1 MTLTRSCWKIWQQP
15 TTKRPSIFRG
25 ERPLVGPQQSIE
37 QTSESSRW
45 GNSGACGK
53 LLPPLSIHG
62 AEYDA
67 LTEHN
72 VGTEIHLEV
81 GGVSIDWSKNNAGT
95 DHRSLFQEGD
105 RTRLPPEDADGESDT
120 TPPED
125 DALVRTLTRTLPRLN
140 LMGWTLDA
148 ARAEYNALVD
158 DQSEIAEI
166 IGRDTSGVMT
176 FDEFCALAGRYRL
189 ADLDDTYIDHIHER
203 DSIVKARF
211 RADEAEM
218 DRLPISHDSSYW
230 SEKSYFASRVVLLSP
245 YSMLQVFGQSESNLD
260 AEVVW
265 EYGRL
270 VDAGWASVSDFAAGA
285 SRTQTILVA
294 TEGTTDSRI
303 LQRAF
308 STLRPDIA
316 DFFRFVDVDERHPFS
331 GTGNLVKFAEGLV
344 RIDIQNKVLFILD
357 NDAEGVDALKRLKD
371 LQMPPNMRAIL
382 LPDHDAFRSFPT
394 IGPEGTRK
402 SDINGR
408 AAAIECYLDLRLP
421 NYGPPVVRWSNYK
434 KDIDAWQG
442 ALEYKETYMRHF
454 LEQAPETLG
463 NGGYDTAKLEWV
475 LDAIT
480 TQATLLQQHQ
490 PD

>member
-1 MTLTRSCWKIWQQP
+1 MAPNLTH
-15 TTKRPSIFRG
+15 
-25 ERPLVGPQQSIE
+25 
-37 QTSESSRW
+37 
-45 GNSGACGK
+45 
-53 LLPPLSIHG
+53 LPEHG
-62 AEYDA
+62 
-67 LTEHN
+67 

-105 RTRLPPEDADGESDT
+105 RARLPSEEADDESQAT
-120 TPPED
+120 HPED
-125 DALVRTLTRTLPRLN
+125 DALVRTLARVLPRLD

-158 DQSEIAEI
+158 GQSDIAKE

-176 FDEFCALAGRYRL
+176 FDEFCAFAGRYRL
-189 ADLDDTYIDHIHER
+189 ADLDDTYIDDSHEWN
-203 DSIVKARF
+203 SIVKGRF

-218 DRLPISHDSSYW
+218 DRLPMSYDSLYW

-245 YSMLQVFGQSESNLD
+245 YSMLQVFGLSQSNLNAD
-260 AEVVW
+260 VVW
-265 EYGRL
+265 EYGPL

-285 SRTQTILVA
+285 SRPQKILVA

-303 LQRAF
+303 LKRAF

-316 DFFRFVDVDERHPFS
+316 DFFRFVDVDERHPFW
-331 GTGNLVKFAEGLV
+331 GTGNLIKFAEGLV

-382 LPDHDAFRSFPT
+382 LPDHEAFRNFPA
-394 IGPEGTRK
+394 IGPEGTRV

-442 ALEYKETYMRHF
+442 ALEHKETYMRHF
-454 LEQAPETLG
+454 LEQAPETLR
-463 NGGYDTAKLEWV
+463 NGGYDTAKLDWV

-480 TQATLLQQHQ
+480 IQATLLQQHRL
-490 PD
+490 D